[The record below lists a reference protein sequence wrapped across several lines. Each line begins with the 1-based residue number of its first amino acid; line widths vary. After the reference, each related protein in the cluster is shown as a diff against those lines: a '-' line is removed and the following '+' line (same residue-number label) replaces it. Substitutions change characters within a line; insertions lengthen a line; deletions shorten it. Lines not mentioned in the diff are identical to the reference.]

1 MKITLDK
8 DGIKELERTGLCVL
22 DCDAENPEIT
32 FERLEVKGFW
42 KMEIHH
48 EQYELNSSDEWDGP
62 YLVHTQLMVPEIMV
76 KQYVEA
82 AGGVFEQ

>member
-32 FERLEVKGFW
+32 FEKLEGKGVW
-42 KMEIHH
+42 KMDIHH
-48 EQYELNSSDEWDGP
+48 EQYEQCGLDDWDGP
-62 YLVHTQLMVPEIMV
+62 CYVYTQLIVPETMV